1 SIKTASDIISFLASD
16 SLKGRGNYRP
26 ELQIAAGYIERHFD
40 SLGLLTLPGT
50 DRYSNPIDYKM
61 HSDVLYDLELN
72 NIKINVDDYLLLSAS
87 FFQPVQD
94 FKKYNY
100 KEFNA
105 IPSEHEWRQLF
116 QDSLPTVL
124 NLKVREASWNDSL
137 KTPGGYPVKPI
148 LILKNQVVP

>member
-1 SIKTASDIISFLASD
+1 MVRFLLFLVCFFLLDQVLLAQPSNKEASIKTASDIISFLASD

-72 NIKINVDDYLLLSAS
+72 NIKINFDDYLLLSAS

-100 KEFNA
+100 KTITLTKLE
-105 IPSEHEWRQLF
+105 
-116 QDSLPTVL
+116 
-124 NLKVREASWNDSL
+124 
-137 KTPGGYPVKPI
+137 
-148 LILKNQVVP
+148 